1 LPIQW
6 ILSLGVSQFLG
17 RISFP
22 LYLVQFAV
30 IVSLSANVIIWAD
43 ANGTLTATTALLIA
57 AGSVIAS
64 LALATLFLPIEV
76 ATLWL
81 LRRIDRRRTIPRA
94 SVAVPAA

>member
-1 LPIQW
+1 
-6 ILSLGVSQFLG
+6 VSQFLG

-30 IVSLSANVIIWAD
+30 IVSLSANVTIWAD

-64 LALATLFLPIEV
+64 LALATLFLPIELG
-76 ATLWL
+76 TLSL